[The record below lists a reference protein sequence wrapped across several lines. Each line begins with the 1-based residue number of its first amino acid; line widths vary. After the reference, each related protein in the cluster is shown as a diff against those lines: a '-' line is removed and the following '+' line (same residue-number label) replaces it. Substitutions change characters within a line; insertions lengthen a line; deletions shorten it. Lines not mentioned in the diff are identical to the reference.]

1 MNAPDATTPQVVM
14 PNVIAIDGLSA
25 SGKGTLAKK
34 LAQYFDFAHLDTGKI
49 YRLIG
54 FLLLQQCATEKDQTM
69 WSTGQGGDKNGIDS
83 VGSLLVACLDAGEE
97 KMMAIAEHVI
107 KLFRLM
113 DSTVGDGAATP
124 YQDMLMKHRK
134 ELASDE
140 VAMAA
145 SLVAKKANLRTLL
158 RSAQRAFGL
167 NAHKKG
173 AVIDGRDIGTVIFPD
188 APIKFFVVADVAVRA
203 DRRCLELQ
211 SYGLS
216 ASKKNILADLE
227 WRDRMDKE
235 RKVAPL
241 KPAEDAV
248 TLDSSQSSPD
258 ELLEKALFAI
268 KQKKLFGLS

>member
-34 LAQYFDFAHLDTGKI
+34 LAQYFGFAHLDTGKI

-54 FLLLQQCATEKDQTM
+54 FLLLQQCATEKNQIM
-69 WSTGQGGDKNGIDS
+69 WSSNGGAGDMGR
-83 VGSLLVACLDAGEE
+83 VESLLVACLDSGEE
-97 KMMAIAEHVI
+97 KMMAVAEHVI

-113 DSTVGDGAATP
+113 ERNTMGDGATNP
-124 YQDMLMKHRK
+124 YQDLLLKHRK

-145 SLVAKKANLRTLL
+145 SFIAKKENLRTLL
-158 RSAQRAFGL
+158 KSAQRAFGL

-258 ELLEKALFAI
+258 ELLDKALFAI

>member
-34 LAQYFDFAHLDTGKI
+34 LAQYFGFAHLDTGKI

-54 FLLLQQCATEKDQTM
+54 FLLLQQCATEKNQIM
-69 WSTGQGGDKNGIDS
+69 WSSDGGAGDMGR
-83 VGSLLVACLDAGEE
+83 VESLLVACLDSGEE
-97 KMMAIAEHVI
+97 KMMAVAEHVI

-113 DSTVGDGAATP
+113 DSTVGDGATNP
-124 YQDMLMKHRK
+124 YQDLLLKHRK

-145 SLVAKKANLRTLL
+145 SLIAKRENLRTLL
-158 RSAQRAFGL
+158 KSAQRAFGL
-167 NAHKKG
+167 SAHKKG
-173 AVIDGRDIGTVIFPD
+173 TVIDGRDIGTVIFPD